1 MKFLTAVSVVT
12 GVIVVA
18 GISGALIS
26 NHHSGSGTPI
36 AIGGSSSENAGGVS
50 ESSAAPPTS
59 AAPSTG
65 AATSAAPSTG
75 AATSAAASGSAG
87 VQFTVTGASQ
97 QSCSAEG
104 TVSSSSAGQEI
115 PFYFQ
120 NDTSESLQI
129 VWINYSG
136 SPQTYDTLPPGY
148 AYHVNTFVGNVWVIG
163 DASSSCL
170 GLFDIEGSG
179 HITASS

>member
-36 AIGGSSSENAGGVS
+36 AIGGNSSENAGGVTEPS
-50 ESSAAPPTS
+50 GSSAPPS
-59 AAPSTG
+59 
-65 AATSAAPSTG
+65 SAAPSTG

-97 QSCSAEG
+97 QSCPAEG

-179 HITASS
+179 HITASA